1 MQRKTALVVSGIIT
15 AFVMVVVVGLVQM
28 SGRASAAQPVSLTLP
43 GGQATLS
50 GAGDASTDV
59 ATLQAEVAAYRAQ
72 LQQAYDA
79 LQQAYNEIQVLS
91 SADGFRGRG
100 ERGQRQQAPGLTLPF
115 DQ

>member
-50 GAGDASTDV
+50 GAGEAS
-59 ATLQAEVAAYRAQ
+59 ASRRQGSLCR
-72 LQQAYDA
+72 L
-79 LQQAYNEIQVLS
+79 IS
-91 SADGFRGRG
+91 SSN
-100 ERGQRQQAPGLTLPF
+100 P
-115 DQ
+115 